1 MKYLLIMCADDS
13 VSLTPEEDAAAME
26 ATRSWVKEMSAR
38 GVHVDGDR
46 LRPPDEARTLRVRAE
61 ELLVTDGPFAETREQ
76 IAGYDILECH
86 DIEEA
91 LRVAAQHPFAR
102 FGTIEVRPFWPL
114 PL

>member
-1 MKYLLIMCADDS
+1 MKYLLLMAADDGID
-13 VSLTPEEDAAAME
+13 LTPEAADVAME

-38 GVHVDGDR
+38 GVHLDGDR
-46 LRPPDEARTLRVRAE
+46 LRPATEARTLRMRGD
-61 ELLVTDGPFAETREQ
+61 ELLVTDGRFAETREQ
-76 IAGYDILECH
+76 IAGYDILECR

-91 LRVAAQHPFAR
+91 IRVAARHPFAR

>member
-1 MKYLLIMCADDS
+1 VKFLLLMCAEDG
-13 VSLTPEEDAAAME
+13 VALTPEEDAAAME

-38 GVHVDGDR
+38 GLHLDGDR
-46 LRPPDEARTLRVRAE
+46 LRPSAEARTLRVRAGE
-61 ELLVTDGPFAETREQ
+61 PLVIDGPFAETKEQ
-76 IAGYDILECH
+76 IAGFDILECR

-91 LRVAAQHPFAR
+91 LQVAALHPFVR

>member
-1 MKYLLIMCADDS
+1 MKYMLLHCVDKDVDISAEATAELNRAMMAWLEDTIPRG
-13 VSLTPEEDAAAME
+13 VSLHGGQLQPAETAS
-26 ATRSWVKEMSAR
+26 TV
-38 GVHVDGDR
+38 
-46 LRPPDEARTLRVRAE
+46 RVRGG

-76 IAGYDILECH
+76 IAGYDILECR

-91 LRVAAQHPFAR
+91 IRVAARHPFAR